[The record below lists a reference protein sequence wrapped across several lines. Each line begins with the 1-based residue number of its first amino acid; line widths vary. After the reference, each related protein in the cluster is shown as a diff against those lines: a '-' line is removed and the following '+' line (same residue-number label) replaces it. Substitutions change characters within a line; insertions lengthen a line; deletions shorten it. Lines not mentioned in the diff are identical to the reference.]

1 MQHSQDA
8 YVRNLYQIHQSS
20 QASPYSRL
28 GLIDHSLYPRLGLLD
43 LYYFR
48 KPPADLQ
55 VCLIVANS
63 GSEEVPNIIPW
74 FNELH
79 LSLDTV

>member
-1 MQHSQDA
+1 
-8 YVRNLYQIHQSS
+8 
-20 QASPYSRL
+20 
-28 GLIDHSLYPRLGLLD
+28 LIDHSFFPRLGLLD

-63 GSEEVPNIIPW
+63 GVWKTKYYTYNNGNVQEHHAGRTRNGKTKEQAVKSEIEEV
-74 FNELH
+74 FE
-79 LSLDTV
+79 V